1 MLLPIIIS
9 AVVLAAVAL
18 WAFLRFHPQFG
29 GRFTSEHQEQF
40 ASSPQWNGSIFEN
53 PLPTSVDVSL
63 GKIPGLIR
71 ANLKDASKKVPN
83 RPIPI
88 PPLNPERWKRSNA
101 AFQFIWY
108 GHSVCL
114 MRLGQQQFLIDPMLG
129 PDASPIGPV
138 RTKRFSEHTLD
149 IIDQLPE
156 LDAVFLTHDHYD
168 HLDYSSIKKLKGK
181 VPHFYTALGVKRHL
195 VRWGVEPESITELD
209 WWDEGQL
216 GDLNFTFTPSRH
228 FSGRGLTDRTKSL
241 WGGWVFQV
249 DNYKVYWSGDGG
261 YNPDFR
267 EIGRRFGPF
276 DWAFLECGQY
286 YKLWKPIHASPEEAV
301 QAAIDVGAKM
311 STPVHWGGFKLAPH
325 DWRDPVDRFVEAGTD
340 KGLNMAIPQPGE
352 LVTSE
357 SEVIVTRWWD
367 DF

>member
-1 MLLPIIIS
+1 
-9 AVVLAAVAL
+9 
-18 WAFLRFHPQFG
+18 
-29 GRFTSEHQEQF
+29 
-40 ASSPQWNGSIFEN
+40 
-53 PLPTSVDVSL
+53 
-63 GKIPGLIR
+63 
-71 ANLKDASKKVPN
+71 
-83 RPIPI
+83 
-88 PPLNPERWKRSNA
+88 
-101 AFQFIWY
+101 
-108 GHSVCL
+108 
-114 MRLGQQQFLIDPMLG
+114 
-129 PDASPIGPV
+129 
-138 RTKRFSEHTLD
+138 
-149 IIDQLPE
+149 
-156 LDAVFLTHDHYD
+156 
-168 HLDYSSIKKLKGK
+168 
-181 VPHFYTALGVKRHL
+181 
-195 VRWGVEPESITELD
+195 WGVEPESITELD